1 MVATHE
7 SAGRPAPL
15 RSLVDAGSGA
25 VLVLVEGAAGMGKS
39 HFLRGV
45 GASPEAAGVTRLA
58 WRCGDPDAQP
68 EVVRQEGPLLLLVDD
83 AHRAGAEE
91 RQRLR
96 RVLEAPWPGL
106 TAVVSYR
113 PEELEVPGLPLGAS
127 PDGYPPE
134 LTVVRHRL
142 EPWDAAGVR
151 RAAAEVLGDHGP
163 AEVVTRL
170 WERSGGVPQVVVDL
184 LALLRG
190 RPLEEHTVDG
200 LDGLGVPVRLAEL
213 ALSRTLRLSPEDRP
227 VVWAAAVLDEPVS
240 RDELVAVSGLGPARG
255 RSALL
260 AALACA
266 ALAERE
272 EGRYGLPVPL
282 AALAVH
288 ASVPGPVRQELHQR
302 AARAVARRQPVPW
315 AVLARHHRAGGH
327 VRGWLRAV
335 ENAARAAAGSGR
347 HQEAIGLLEPTLTSP
362 VVPPQVRARLAPLL
376 ARSAVVG
383 LRSDQTVEV
392 LRHII
397 RDASLPLAVRG
408 ELRLDLGL
416 LLNNQLGRVRQGW
429 RELELAAAEL
439 REVRP
444 DLAARAMAALALP
457 QWPGPSVEVHRTWL
471 LTAVQ
476 VAEES
481 EDDVIHAAVAAN
493 RLSFSLSVGDPE
505 AWDLVESLPTDSP
518 EPSCRLHAARGLCNA
533 ADSAAWLGYYPRA
546 EEMLA
551 AGLELSARNGAPY
564 TEHTALGTRLLL
576 EWYTGRWGGLAERC
590 ERFVDAT
597 ADMPLLSS
605 DARMVR
611 GLVAF
616 AQGDWGTALSWLSGD
631 DATSPEDT
639 PAPLAAATSG
649 ALVRLALA
657 RQEVGGAAERA
668 REAWSVVAAKGV
680 WGWAAELA
688 PWAVE
693 ALARAGE
700 RETARHMV
708 HAFAL
713 GIEGRDVPVARA
725 ALVWSQAVLAEVEGR
740 WGEAVRLYRAASAA
754 YAALPRPYAQ
764 ALNAESAARCA
775 LETRGR
781 DVPEGAGGG
790 SRQGTG
796 AEGPRTEE
804 ETGEG
809 EGTDGV
815 DDTTVW
821 AVAELQACTE
831 RFSDL
836 GAVWDAARCRAVLR
850 TYQPAKDK
858 RRPGRPSQADQLSP
872 REREV
877 AELAVSGLTNRE
889 IATTLHLSPRT
900 VEQHIARAMRKTGAL
915 SRQDL
920 PRHLV

>member
-1 MVATHE
+1 MVTTHE
-7 SAGRPAPL
+7 SAGEPALRWPL
-15 RSLVDAGSGA
+15 AGAGSGP
-25 VLVLVEGAAGMGKS
+25 VLVFVEGAAGMGKS
-39 HFLRGV
+39 HLLREV
-45 GASPEAAGVTRLA
+45 GASPEAAGMTHLA
-58 WRCGDPDAQP
+58 WRCGDPAARP
-68 EVVRQEGPLLLLVDD
+68 EPARQDEPLLLLVDD
-83 AHRAGAEE
+83 AHRADAEE

-113 PEELEVPGLPLGAS
+113 PEELEAPGLPLGAS
-127 PDGYPPE
+127 PVGYPSE

-142 EPWDAAGVR
+142 EPWDTARVR
-151 RAAAEVLGDHGP
+151 RAAVEALGDHLP
-163 AEVVTRL
+163 AEFAARL
-170 WERSGGVPQVVVDL
+170 RERSGGVPQVVVDL
-184 LALLRG
+184 LALMRE
-190 RPLEEHTVDG
+190 RMRAEYASVD

-213 ALSRTLRLSPEDRP
+213 ALSRTLLLSPEDRP
-227 VVWAAAVLDEPVS
+227 IVWAAAVLDES
-240 RDELVAVSGLGPARG
+240 AGGDELVAVAGLGPARG

-266 ALAERE
+266 ALSERE

-288 ASVPGPVRQELHQR
+288 ASVPGPVRQELHRR
-302 AARAVARRQPVPW
+302 AARVVARRQPVPW
-315 AVLARHHRAGGH
+315 AVLTRHHRAGGH

-335 ENAARAAAGSGR
+335 ENAAREAAGSGR
-347 HQEAIGLLEPTLTSP
+347 HQEAIGLLEPTLASP
-362 VVPPQVRARLAPLL
+362 AVPPQARARLAPLL

-392 LRHII
+392 LRHIVG
-397 RDASLPLAVRG
+397 DVSLPPAVRG

-416 LLNNQLGRVRQGW
+416 LLNNQLGRMQQGM

-444 DLAARAMAALALP
+444 DLAARAMAALSLP
-457 QWPGPSVEVHRTWL
+457 QWPGPSAEAHRRWL
-471 LTAVQ
+471 LAATQ
-476 VAEES
+476 LAEES
-481 EDDVIHAAVAAN
+481 GDAVVHAAVLTN
-493 RLSFSLSVGDPE
+493 RLSFSLSLGEKD
-505 AWDLVESLPTDSP
+505 AWGLVDELPVDSP
-518 EPSCRLHAARGLCNA
+518 DPNCRLHAARGLCNA

-551 AGLELSARNGAPY
+551 AGLDLSARNGAPY

-576 EWYTGRWGGLAERC
+576 EWYTGRWGGLADRC
-590 ERFVDAT
+590 ERFAGAT
-597 ADMPLLSS
+597 SDMPLLAS

-611 GLVAF
+611 GLLAF

-631 DATSPEDT
+631 DATAPQDT

-649 ALVRLALA
+649 ALIRLALV
-657 RQEVGGAAERA
+657 RQEVAEAAEAARA
-668 REAWSVVAAKGV
+668 AWSGVTAKGV
-680 WGWAAELA
+680 WVWAAELV

-700 RETARHMV
+700 EGTARHML
-708 HAFAL
+708 HTFAR
-713 GIEGRDVPVARA
+713 GVEDRDAPVARA
-725 ALVWSQAVLAEVEGR
+725 ALAWGRAALAEVEGR
-740 WGEAVRLYRAASAA
+740 RREAVRLYRAAADA
-754 YAALPRPYAQ
+754 YGALPRPYAQ
-764 ALNAESAARCA
+764 ALNAENAARCL
-775 LETRGR
+775 LEAETLDAPGAAGEGPLR
-781 DVPEGAGGG
+781 DTGTGQPPAEEGAAGDGDGAGGATA
-790 SRQGTG
+790 R
-796 AEGPRTEE
+796 
-804 ETGEG
+804 
-809 EGTDGV
+809 
-815 DDTTVW
+815 
-821 AVAELQACTE
+821 AVAELRECTE

-850 TYQPAKDK
+850 AYQPVKDK

-877 AELAVSGLTNRE
+877 AELAASGLTNRE

-920 PRHLV
+920 PRRLA

>member
-1 MVATHE
+1 
-7 SAGRPAPL
+7 
-15 RSLVDAGSGA
+15 
-25 VLVLVEGAAGMGKS
+25 MGKS
-39 HFLRGV
+39 RLLHEI
-45 GASPEAAGVTRLA
+45 GASPEAAGTTHLL
-58 WRCGDPDAQP
+58 WRCGGDPGAPP
-68 EVVRQEGPLLLLVDD
+68 EPVRQEGPLLLLVDD
-83 AHRAGAEE
+83 AHRADAEE

-106 TAVVSYR
+106 TAVVAYR
-113 PEELEVPGLPLGAS
+113 PEELEAPGLPLGPS
-127 PDGYPPE
+127 PAGYPPE

-142 EPWDAAGVR
+142 EPWDTAEVH
-151 RAAAEVLGDHGP
+151 RAAVEALGDRCRAGF
-163 AEVVTRL
+163 AESLR
-170 WERSGGVPQVVVDL
+170 ERSGGVPQVVADL

-190 RPLEEHTVDG
+190 RGREEYTAAD
-200 LDGLGVPVRLAEL
+200 LDALGVPVRLAEL
-213 ALSRTLRLSPEDRP
+213 VLGRTLRLPPEDRP
-227 VVWAAAVLDEPVS
+227 IVWAAAVLDEPAG
-240 RDELVAVSGLGPARG
+240 REELVAVSGLGPERG

-260 AALACA
+260 AALARA
-266 ALAERE
+266 ALSERE

-302 AARAVARRQPVPW
+302 AARVVARRQPVPW

-347 HQEAIGLLEPTLTSP
+347 HQEAIDLLEPTLASP
-362 VVPPQVRARLAPLL
+362 SVPPQARARLAPLL

-383 LRSDQTVEV
+383 LRSNQTVEV
-392 LRHII
+392 LKHIVD
-397 RDASLPLAVRG
+397 DASLPLAVRG

-416 LLNNQLGRVRQGW
+416 LLNNQMGKVQQGM

-444 DLAARAMAALALP
+444 DLAARAMAALSLP
-457 QWPGPSVEVHRTWL
+457 QWPGPSAEVHRRWL
-471 LTAVQ
+471 LAATQ
-476 VAEES
+476 LAEES
-481 EDDVIHAAVAAN
+481 EDDVVHAAVLTN
-493 RLSFSLSVGDPE
+493 RLSFSLSLGEPD
-505 AWDLVESLPTDSP
+505 AWDLVDELPVDSP
-518 EPSCRLHAARGLCNA
+518 DPSCRLHAARGLCNA

-546 EEMLA
+546 QEMLA
-551 AGLELSARNGAPY
+551 AGLDLSARNGAPY

-576 EWYTGRWGGLAERC
+576 EWCTGRWGGLAERC
-590 ERFVDAT
+590 ERFAEAT
-597 ADMPLLSS
+597 SDMPLLAS

-611 GLVAF
+611 GLLAF
-616 AQGDWGTALSWLSGD
+616 AQGDWGTALSWLSGS
-631 DATSPEDT
+631 DATASQDT

-657 RQEVGGAAERA
+657 RREVDEAAETA

-680 WGWAAELA
+680 WVWAAELV

-693 ALARAGE
+693 ALARAGGE
-700 RETARHMV
+700 ETARHML
-708 HAFAL
+708 HTFAR
-713 GIEGRDVPVARA
+713 GVEDRDAPVARA
-725 ALVWSQAVLAEVEGR
+725 ALAWGRAALAEVEGR
-740 WGEAVRLYRAASAA
+740 RGEAVRLYRAAADA
-754 YAALPRPYAQ
+754 YGALPRPYAQ
-764 ALNAESAARCA
+764 ALSAENAARCL
-775 LETRGR
+775 LE
-781 DVPEGAGGG
+781 
-790 SRQGTG
+790 
-796 AEGPRTEE
+796 AEGPGAPVRAGDGPYRDAGAERSRAE
-804 ETGEG
+804 GGPGGDG
-809 EGTDGV
+809 EGTGGA
-815 DDTTVW
+815 TAR
-821 AVAELQACTE
+821 AVAELRECTE

-850 TYQPAKDK
+850 AYQPVKDK

-877 AELAVSGLTNRE
+877 AELAASGLTNRE

-920 PRHLV
+920 PRRLV